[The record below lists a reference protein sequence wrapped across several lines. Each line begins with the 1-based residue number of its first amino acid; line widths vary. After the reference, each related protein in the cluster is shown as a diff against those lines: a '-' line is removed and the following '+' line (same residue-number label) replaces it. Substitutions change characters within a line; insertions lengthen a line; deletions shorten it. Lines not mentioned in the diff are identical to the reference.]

1 MKKKLLIRDISACA
15 IVAMTVTLAACGG
28 KGNSQDAVAA
38 YNAALQDSVMAVRM
52 EIDSCRNSIERED
65 HNRLTW
71 SRDFTT
77 VANDREVAPYSI
89 YTDFVGKYPPTGTCL
104 MARLAENGQF
114 ELIGA
119 LIGIRFDQVS
129 VTAVD
134 ETVTTDVVAPDQGL
148 NYMADGLN
156 TVMFDGTDADKVGQ
170 LIADNELNQ
179 ITVSYL
185 NGGRPVKAWR
195 MPADYAKM
203 IMATYQYY
211 AALRQINM
219 LRARIPMLER
229 KIQVL
234 QQHIK
239 QDGNAESGAQP
250 EDTAK

>member
-1 MKKKLLIRDISACA
+1 MIAL
-15 IVAMTVTLAACGG
+15 TVTLGACGG
-28 KGNSQDAVAA
+28 KGGSQDAVAA
-38 YNAALQDSVMAVRM
+38 YNAALQDSVKAVRM
-52 EIDSCRNSIERED
+52 EIDSCRYAIERED

-89 YTDFVGKYPPTGTCL
+89 YTDFVGKYPPAGTCV

-119 LIGIRFDQVS
+119 LTGTRFDQLSVS
-129 VTAVD
+129 AAE

-156 TVMFDGTDADKVGQ
+156 TVMFDGTDADRVGQ

-179 ITVSYL
+179 ITVSFL
-185 NGGRPVKAWR
+185 NGGNPVKAWR

-211 AALRQINM
+211 AALHQIN
-219 LRARIPMLER
+219 LLQARIPMLER

-234 QQHIK
+234 ERHMK
-239 QDGNAESGAQP
+239 QDGNSGSGAQA
-250 EDTAK
+250 E